1 MDHMKYAARIAGI
14 ADRLREAF
22 AEMLKEEDRTA
33 RVCAS
38 GLVCGLV
45 GWVTCQR
52 ENAEP
57 IKWKPPG
64 FEGGRLEEFERVT
77 LVEFVEFADVMRTAY
92 MNRKTE
98 REAYRYA
105 LRAADG
111 LTLAV
116 KTWAHLFKA

>member
-1 MDHMKYAARIAGI
+1 MKYAARIAGI

-57 IKWKPPG
+57 IK
-64 FEGGRLEEFERVT
+64 
-77 LVEFVEFADVMRTAY
+77 
-92 MNRKTE
+92 
-98 REAYRYA
+98 
-105 LRAADG
+105 
-111 LTLAV
+111 
-116 KTWAHLFKA
+116 